1 LIAAAPKVG
10 WVACRST
17 AAMDPLVLPRKY
29 GLIALVVIP
38 LAAYGGWHNRV
49 VMPEGYRATAFRVS
63 PLPPKAHYALVHGVR
78 GS

>member
-1 LIAAAPKVG
+1 
-10 WVACRST
+10 
-17 AAMDPLVLPRKY
+17 MDPLVLPRKY

-63 PLPPKAHYALVHGVR
+63 PPPKARYALAHSVR